1 MVNVPDSPG
10 ESSPPSARAV
20 LRWFRLVGVPLIAI
34 TVIASTILLLRDRD
48 TANSVRLDTPRED
61 GSALG
66 RAKEGQPAPD
76 FTLTAS
82 DGSTYRL
89 SELRGRPVVINFWA
103 TWCGPCKD
111 EMPAIDEAYQTHR
124 DAGLIVLAVN
134 VEESAERVATYAAKL
149 KLTFPVLVDREG
161 SVSARYRVR
170 SLPTTVFVRPDGVID
185 GRREGAYTRR
195 MLLGRIEQFMEPQ

>member
-20 LRWFRLVGVPLIAI
+20 LRWFRLVGVPLIAVTI
-34 TVIASTILLLRDRD
+34 IASAILLLRDQD
-48 TANSVRLDTPRED
+48 TANGVRLSTPLED
-61 GSALG
+61 GSGQG
-66 RAKEGQPAPD
+66 RAEEGQPAPD
-76 FTLTAS
+76 FTLSAS

-89 SELRGRPVVINFWA
+89 SELRGRPVMINFWA

-111 EMPAIDEAYQTHR
+111 EMPAIDEAYQAHK
-124 DAGLIVLAVN
+124 DSGLIVLAVN

-161 SVSARYRVR
+161 SVSARYRV
-170 SLPTTVFVRPDGVID
+170 
-185 GRREGAYTRR
+185 
-195 MLLGRIEQFMEPQ
+195 